1 MWLGDE
7 EERRRAGAIVLLARG
22 DVRPTLF
29 STWLLVGAV
38 DAVTHSLAAVTHS
51 LAGIS
56 IVNRSVFRMTRLRLL
71 VKCSATG
78 FYTKL
83 PIELLLMLTSVRGV
97 GLVLYSQ
104 RALLILRLL
113 YYPALPTIGTSRP
126 YHMQSNVELS
136 PIEC

>member
-7 EERRRAGAIVLLARG
+7 EERRRAGAIEIMLLARG

-56 IVNRSVFRMTRLRLL
+56 IVNRTVFRMTRLRLL

-83 PIELLLMLTSVRGV
+83 PIELLLMLKVFEVLDWFFTRRG
-97 GLVLYSQ
+97 
-104 RALLILRLL
+104 
-113 YYPALPTIGTSRP
+113 PF
-126 YHMQSNVELS
+126 
-136 PIEC
+136 